1 MSTVS
6 WTLAICWVW
15 FTRILGGFSWTHC
28 ALNEVLDLGR
38 EEMDSFW
45 QDYVLEWSS
54 LHIDSG
60 ASLEDARFFMKWTY
74 ILTQTEEVLKSVAS
88 DCLFGVLTVILQSLP
103 AIDYEKGRNET
114 QEILD
119 IADDLVAI
127 FEQQPDR
134 DDIWSSASSAGWDV
148 DALVRTTRLYR
159 RMLQPIAGEK
169 CQLKVY
175 VYPPPKLSSA
185 PRSLL
190 QTEAGYFGAMSA
202 GMPLQCLFGM
212 YGTELLFHQWFLREA
227 AACRSTPEDAD
238 LFYVP
243 SYFKCI
249 EVLNYFDRFNHQ
261 ENEAS
266 ILFNQTLQYV
276 KDASGNWW
284 RNGGADH
291 IFLFS
296 WGRHPC
302 RIPAWREPLQS
313 VIQLQV
319 EDHCEDLN
327 FQSPEASFSRWK
339 DVIIPG
345 HIDEWRVAELRR
357 SNRPLQRRDV
367 LVSFHGRYAGNTDS
381 YGNVTVRSKIMK
393 HLSGLPGVS
402 VGGFVEEYHTLMGRS
417 RFCLAPR
424 GITPWTIHLFVSML
438 AGCIPVIL
446 SDDLEAPFQD
456 LLDWSSFSIKW
467 PTDRVEDLYEYL
479 KSLPADLVLDMKSAV
494 DRNSCWFDYY
504 SQNPGCEPFSAVT
517 TILQKRVAQRP
528 GFAGKFWAPLVGHGH
543 RLVAGFFIKTV
554 LNEDRVSLLREPV
567 DDSEAE
573 HVLQI
578 LCSIVL
584 VLLVCL
590 VLAMFT
596 SSDDISFAGAM
607 GAIPSIPKRPREKYA
622 AKIHPPVER
631 SLTQLTE
638 QMVAI
643 NEDLSNQTSSSSW
656 KRQPKAPGGL
666 QDFAANPFLK
676 PPTGESWVSSPCA
689 LEIDGFVHLWV
700 GISTGIMH
708 LVSKDGLSKW
718 KIVELTVE
726 SPGATRPH
734 VSLTENNVVYLFYEQ
749 TEAPK
754 HGFTSSKVKLTS
766 ARLPSVAFRS
776 EGAWLWSTATEAYL
790 LIPKLCKVWHQ
801 VLQPELEWEKVQTSR
816 VGNPFVV
823 YNPFRDQWLLYY
835 SASSVFRR
843 KDSKSPPSLYIG
855 IAAAPAVEG
864 PYQRLN
870 EKPFFGTSEGVPQV
884 IGTFA
889 ANAEGAGSFKMIKG
903 FDVLDYDAEA
913 GEGRRLLALES
924 RVTRSKEGSVSSIAL
939 LASAD
944 GFTWSVIDPAF
955 LAPTAAEKHINS
967 FDTMIRSSDP
977 DHVLIY
983 YDARNDFEKSMEC
996 IGASRVPVSYL
1007 ESIACTSA
1015 TRVRSMT
1022 SPGPKLEPEG
1032 DAHHSTLPH
1041 AATSAVPLSAQG
1053 PTGLRPVQ
1061 TWPAVDQ
1068 SLEEVDRHY
1077 VSSPQSSL
1085 NSVRFTSES
1094 MVPPTRGL
1102 VVPGGSEC
1110 VLAVRLPTSSVF
1122 LEAQV
1127 DVMDL
1132 TGQAVLAATLRLS
1145 NQQARDPAV
1154 VLKPTSATP
1163 NGNVANQE
1171 LARCYANRGS
1181 DGEIGIDICK
1191 ALLMNILQRHSLTSR
1206 TSRHLVTMDVSADLV
1221 AFAEEL
1227 ADAAGNVIR
1236 KYWRKPVEIE
1246 SKHEPGRP
1254 VAESPVTLADREAE
1268 EAMRKLIE
1276 ARLVL
1281 SVLKRPRIARQSI
1294 HRREAAMA
1302 IRRVPPTL
1310 PSALK
1315 ARYLARALRRFSSD
1329 LFLPS
1334 DQFAQRHLG
1343 PLPAD
1348 VQEMC
1353 KVIGVKDLSELME
1366 KAIPASVRREQPM
1379 ELPDGQLGESGSLAL
1394 LKEML
1399 SKNVIAKNYI
1409 GMGYHGSHV
1418 PGPILRNL
1426 LENPGW
1432 YTAYTPYQAEIS
1444 QGRLESLVNY
1454 QTLVCELTGM
1464 EVANASLLD
1473 EGTAAA
1479 EAMAMIARAVNSKA
1493 KNQFFISDS
1502 VHPQSI
1508 DCIKTR
1514 AKYFGM
1520 ELVIGDHTTTD
1531 FASMDKLCGAL
1542 VQYPDTRGRYFKFEG
1557 IADALHKNGAY
1568 FIVAADPLSL
1578 VLAKPPSEIGADVV
1592 VGSMQRFGV
1601 PMWFGGPSAA
1611 YLATSKKQVRR
1622 MPGRLI
1628 GESLDRLGNPAYR
1641 LTLQT
1646 REQHIRLDK
1655 ATSNVCTA
1663 QVLLANMAGMYA
1675 VYHRKDGLKKIAARV
1690 HGLAQLFAKEAQAA
1704 GLTLASTTAF
1714 FDTVSFETS
1723 KAKAIAQEL
1732 EKQKM
1737 NVRVLD
1743 DKTLAAS
1750 FDETHLEA
1758 DVMAL
1763 TLPGLVLSS
1772 SRRSLIPFP
1781 QRLS

>member
-1 MSTVS
+1 MTCYTS
-6 WTLAICWVW
+6 LAIIVMACLAASKRAPAEGSALLQSSQLELGRSSEIRESHTLDSERTPQALIIVNGKGPLEEAVSYNILWNLKPKKLE
-15 FTRILGGFSWTHC
+15 FTHSRFCLLDDSVSRRIALQCSDAVAALTTGESKFKLFLGINSKSLRTAFSRQLEALHCLEADDERCASIWSTSKFKYKLFLFPGPSSCEKDLESQLHPLKEMAKGEKLHASIWSKDGNRKTADEVLSGVAFAAFRKYPILSKTFEGPKPSGEGRQRPEILILGSGPSEEDPDDKRSTEFLES
-28 ALNEVLDLGR
+28 AAQGLRKVLIVQLSR
-38 EEMDSFW
+38 S
-45 QDYVLEWSS
+45 
-54 LHIDSG
+54 
-60 ASLEDARFFMKWTY
+60 
-74 ILTQTEEVLKSVAS
+74 TQTRGPSGGQKSTATDTVDAERVLKSVAS

-596 SSDDISFAGAM
+596 SSDDI
-607 GAIPSIPKRPREKYA
+607 R
-622 AKIHPPVER
+622 
-631 SLTQLTE
+631 
-638 QMVAI
+638 
-643 NEDLSNQTSSSSW
+643 
-656 KRQPKAPGGL
+656 
-666 QDFAANPFLK
+666 
-676 PPTGESWVSSPCA
+676 
-689 LEIDGFVHLWV
+689 
-700 GISTGIMH
+700 
-708 LVSKDGLSKW
+708 
-718 KIVELTVE
+718 
-726 SPGATRPH
+726 
-734 VSLTENNVVYLFYEQ
+734 
-749 TEAPK
+749 
-754 HGFTSSKVKLTS
+754 
-766 ARLPSVAFRS
+766 
-776 EGAWLWSTATEAYL
+776 
-790 LIPKLCKVWHQ
+790 
-801 VLQPELEWEKVQTSR
+801 
-816 VGNPFVV
+816 
-823 YNPFRDQWLLYY
+823 
-835 SASSVFRR
+835 
-843 KDSKSPPSLYIG
+843 
-855 IAAAPAVEG
+855 
-864 PYQRLN
+864 
-870 EKPFFGTSEGVPQV
+870 
-884 IGTFA
+884 
-889 ANAEGAGSFKMIKG
+889 
-903 FDVLDYDAEA
+903 
-913 GEGRRLLALES
+913 
-924 RVTRSKEGSVSSIAL
+924 
-939 LASAD
+939 
-944 GFTWSVIDPAF
+944 
-955 LAPTAAEKHINS
+955 
-967 FDTMIRSSDP
+967 
-977 DHVLIY
+977 
-983 YDARNDFEKSMEC
+983 
-996 IGASRVPVSYL
+996 
-1007 ESIACTSA
+1007 
-1015 TRVRSMT
+1015 
-1022 SPGPKLEPEG
+1022 PKLEPEG